1 MENTTHSNTEK
12 ITEEATSV
20 IEHEE
25 LETLIIASTKALKRQ
40 KMKCGIDKFLS

>member
-20 IEHEE
+20 IEHEK
-25 LETLIIASTKALKRQ
+25 LETLKRHRNFKTTKNEVWNR
-40 KMKCGIDKFLS
+40 